1 MRIVIQLIGVV
12 MRQINRLF
20 DRSSSPTP
28 RRNSIKLAA
37 AYFGLTV
44 MVALSLQ
51 GAAEAQE
58 KARTQS
64 VEVYGGEFFGD
75 NLTDTPVSGRTPR
88 LNDDVTFGARYNY
101 NITDM
106 WGIQLSGGYAPT
118 RAARVP
124 GGSNALGLTTVD
136 LDAVWNITPQ
146 YPIVPY
152 VIVGA
157 GYAWA
162 NLDAPITGQSNGR
175 SVALTDG
182 NGFTANAGIGAKYYL
197 ANNLYVDFQA
207 RYRYLN
213 RLVSDADQHLNT
225 AETTMGIGWRF

>member
-58 KARTQS
+58 QARTQS

-124 GGSNALGLTTVD
+124 GGSNNLGLTTVD
-136 LDAVWNITPQ
+136 LDAVFNITPQ
-146 YPIVPY
+146 YPIVVY
-152 VIVGA
+152 VLAGA

-162 NLDAPITGQSNGR
+162 NLDRTITGEINGTPVVLR
-175 SVALTDG
+175 DSD
-182 NGFTANAGIGAKYYL
+182 GFTANIGIGAKYYL
-197 ANNLYVDFQA
+197 TTSLYLDVGT
-207 RYRYLN
+207 RYRYLD
-213 RLVSDADQHLNT
+213 RLVSSSNQNLNT
-225 AETTMGIGWRF
+225 AETTLGIGWRF